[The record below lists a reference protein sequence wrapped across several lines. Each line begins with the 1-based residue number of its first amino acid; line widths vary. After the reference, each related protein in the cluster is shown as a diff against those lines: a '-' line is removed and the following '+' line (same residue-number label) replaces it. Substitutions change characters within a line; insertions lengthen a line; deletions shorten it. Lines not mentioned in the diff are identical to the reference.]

1 MRTKWAIKN
10 STLKRKTLQVKKNM
24 SRRIRKDLLTRR
36 YKRNK
41 RRRPEH
47 REDLIWK
54 FGKHPK
60 L

>member
-1 MRTKWAIKN
+1 
-10 STLKRKTLQVKKNM
+10 M

-47 REDLIWK
+47 REDLVWK